1 MPADLSFSISQLIN
15 RLSTKQHTIKTSF
28 ITIPPRRSSN
38 HSYETYEIDA
48 AFPSHSRTLTTC
60 NPAAT
65 ATNLTI
71 RRHDSTMSLDQ
82 AYSLAHIAQC
92 RLNRESSRPNRNL
105 RVMVGHLSHYQSL
118 RLHILDIESSSSSD
132 FSKPELSRTLSS
144 SSLSHGQP
152 SSHLEEV
159 LEYDDDIPYDDEADD
174 DSLSLSRCA
183 SNFTVP
189 AAHPPQQQPQ
199 RLPDLESDDSD
210 ESDHDD
216 EYDEYDGPV
225 SPEDERCPSEAVVVP
240 QISELAISGL
250 YHHRDV
256 ERR

>member
-1 MPADLSFSISQLIN
+1 
-15 RLSTKQHTIKTSF
+15 
-28 ITIPPRRSSN
+28 
-38 HSYETYEIDA
+38 
-48 AFPSHSRTLTTC
+48 
-60 NPAAT
+60 
-65 ATNLTI
+65 
-71 RRHDSTMSLDQ
+71 
-82 AYSLAHIAQC
+82 
-92 RLNRESSRPNRNL
+92 
-105 RVMVGHLSHYQSL
+105 MVGHLSHYQSL

-132 FSKPELSRTLSS
+132 FSKPELSRTHSS

-152 SSHLEEV
+152 ASDLEEV

-189 AAHPPQQQPQ
+189 AAHPPPQQQPQ

-216 EYDEYDGPV
+216 YYDEYDGPV

-256 ERR
+256 RHGRRHPPGAQDFDDEGIWEVPVAQRTLGKGVTTAMGKLAVEVERR